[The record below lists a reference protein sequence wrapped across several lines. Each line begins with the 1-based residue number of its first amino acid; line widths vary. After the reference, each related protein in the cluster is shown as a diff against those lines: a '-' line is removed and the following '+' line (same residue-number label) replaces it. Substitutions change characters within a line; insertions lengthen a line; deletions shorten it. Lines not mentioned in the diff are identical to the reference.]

1 MQISISG
8 RLLLVLLSA
17 LLLLGACS
25 VSDDSYKTM
34 NVKTKIA
41 SFSFEYRAYYR
52 DVEGPEV
59 FDGDSVYV
67 NIMASKKE
75 MSFPNPEPGGKPG
88 TVLLEYVPAYIGVAA
103 YNQEGSGPSAAERIE
118 RVLSTEAKWPDFKL
132 LERSAV
138 TVDGIQGEL
147 IAYQTNEI
155 IGPPVV
161 YMANVYF
168 DYGEFTWSFDA
179 GADLDLAETVRA
191 DFDHVLQTF
200 KILE

>member
-17 LLLLGACS
+17 LLLLGGCS

-34 NVKTKIA
+34 NVKTKIV

-67 NIMASKKE
+67 HLIAPKKE
-75 MSFPNPEPGGKPG
+75 MSFPNPEPGGKPD
-88 TVLLEYVPAYIGVAA
+88 TVQLEYVPAYIGVAA

-118 RVLSTEAKWPDFKL
+118 RVLSSEARWPDFKL
-132 LERSAV
+132 LERSTI
-138 TVDGIQGEL
+138 TVDGIQAEL
-147 IAYQTNEI
+147 IAYQTNEMV
-155 IGPPVV
+155 GPPVV
-161 YMANVYF
+161 YMADVYF
-168 DYGEFTWSFDA
+168 DYGEFTWAFDA
-179 GADLDLAETVRA
+179 KADLDLAETVRA
-191 DFDHVLQTF
+191 DLGYVLQTF

>member
-1 MQISISG
+1 MQVSISG

-52 DVEGPEV
+52 DVEGPKV
-59 FDGDSVYV
+59 LDRGSVYV
-67 NIMASKKE
+67 NLIAPQKKMA
-75 MSFPNPEPGGKPG
+75 FPNPEPGGKPD
-88 TVLLEYVPAYIGVAA
+88 TVSLEYVPAYIGVAA
-103 YNQEGSGPSAAERIE
+103 YNPEVSGLSAAESIE
-118 RVLSTEAKWPDFKL
+118 RVLSTEANWPDFKL

-138 TVDGIQGEL
+138 TVDGIQAEL

-161 YMANVYF
+161 YMADVYF
-168 DYGEFTWSFDA
+168 DYGGFTWAFDA
-179 GADLDLAETVRA
+179 KADLDLAETVRA
-191 DFDHVLQTF
+191 DFDYVLQTF